1 MVKEGQR
8 QTKTREFYDD
18 DDDSYITKKQRY
30 RRCESIFANQGLDIM
45 AAVMLLIFTLVNL
58 ASAFAPH
65 LQNVGIQ
72 RTNYVRS
79 PSPLFMSAVAP
90 SNMTAATVQLKGS
103 RLQPKPLNHE
113 DGPVRAIH
121 SIEEFL
127 DAVENTEANEL
138 VVVK

>member
-1 MVKEGQR
+1 MILLLHTSSKSKGTEGVNPFSLIKR
-8 QTKTREFYDD
+8 
-18 DDDSYITKKQRY
+18 
-30 RRCESIFANQGLDIM
+30 LDNM

>member
-1 MVKEGQR
+1 MMILLLHTSPKSKGTEGVNPFSLIKR
-8 QTKTREFYDD
+8 
-18 DDDSYITKKQRY
+18 
-30 RRCESIFANQGLDIM
+30 LDNM